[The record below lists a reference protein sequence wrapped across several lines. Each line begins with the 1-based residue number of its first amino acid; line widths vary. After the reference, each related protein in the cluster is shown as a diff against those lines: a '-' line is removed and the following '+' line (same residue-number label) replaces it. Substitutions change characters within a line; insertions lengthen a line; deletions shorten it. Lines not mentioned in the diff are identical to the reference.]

1 MRTNIDNL
9 AEDYA
14 LEFNP
19 FYVQDVKNNIL
30 SDEDIKIY
38 EDTKNDFKAG
48 FNKCY
53 NLVKPILDKAIEDFK
68 DEYGDNE
75 DYKYTYEK
83 IQEFLEKYEQ

>member
-9 AEDYA
+9 AKKYSDTIYGIPKQFQPIELTEIQ
-14 LEFNP
+14 LEHN
-19 FYVQDVKNNIL
+19 VK
-30 SDEDIKIY
+30 SAYKE
-38 EDTKNDFKAG
+38 G
-48 FNKCY
+48 FNSCY
-53 NLVKPILDKAIEDFK
+53 NLVKPLLDKAIEDFK

>member
-1 MRTNIDNL
+1 MRTNVDSL
-9 AEDYA
+9 AVDYA
-14 LEFNP
+14 LEEQP
-19 FYVQDVKNNIL
+19 LEADNNFKTYAL
-30 SDEDIKIY
+30 TNEELRYKSKD
-38 EDTKNDFKAG
+38 DFKAG

-53 NLVKPILDKAIEDFK
+53 NLVKPLLDKAIEDFK